1 MDTLTLKVPEIIK
14 TQLNSAAKKQGLS
27 KSDIVRQALVEY
39 FSKGTMTVSSSFL
52 DLAEDLAG
60 TIKAS
65 DDLSTNKKHLEGYG
79 S

>member
-1 MDTLTLKVPEIIK
+1 MDTLTLKVPDVIK
-14 TQLNSAAKKQGLS
+14 TQLNSAAKKQGMS
-27 KSDIVRQALVEY
+27 KSDIIRQALIEY
-39 FSKGTMTVSSSFL
+39 FSKDTMTVSGSFL

-65 DDLSTNKKHLEGYG
+65 ADLSTNKAHLEGYG